1 MTAPQESAEQPA
13 ASPNAAR
20 STRYAADAAL
30 VARNVATIERVQQT
44 LRDLRKKWASIDVHM
59 ESADGDVQLSVN
71 HHGRLMSLSL
81 APGCTTRYTN
91 EGLEQAI
98 STTLQAAVADA
109 YAEREVIEHHAE
121 EAALEAAK
129 LLDNLQ

>member
-13 ASPNAAR
+13 AAANGAR
-20 STRYAADAAL
+20 STRYAAEAAL

-91 EGLEQAI
+91 EGLEQVI
-98 STTLQAAVADA
+98 STTMQAAVADA
-109 YAEREVIEHHAE
+109 YAEREVIEQHAE
-121 EAALEAAK
+121 EAAREAAK

>member
-1 MTAPQESAEQPA
+1 MTAAHDSVEQPA
-13 ASPNAAR
+13 PAPTTAR
-20 STRYAADAAL
+20 LGRYAADTEL

-81 APGCTTRYTN
+81 APGCTTRHTN
-91 EGLEQAI
+91 EGLEQLI
-98 STTLQAAVADA
+98 TTTLQAAVADA
-109 YAEREVIEHHAE
+109 YAEREVIEQHAE
-121 EAALEAAK
+121 EAAREAAK